1 MCTESTRE
9 ALGLPRDVSQSVSGY
24 AKLERSLMSGLPNE
38 VDFALNVFLLLSSEG
53 RYILR
58 GMKGMHVVDCMLAC
72 VGIGTYGELLLIH
85 FSLLCRV
92 WNLLSLILLVDNVQ
106 TAVGCRLQCMVINTS
121 MESLCLMYV
130 YYFAHWRLAKYCIK
144 CVCVWASSVSKTA
157 SRLHKIFCTY
167 YLWPWLPVFV

>member
-9 ALGLPRDVSQSVSGY
+9 ALGLPRDVSQSVRGY

-53 RYILR
+53 KYMLR
-58 GMKGMHVVDCMLAC
+58 GMKGMHVVNCMLAC

-92 WNLLSLILLVDNVQ
+92 WNLLLLILLVDNVQ
-106 TAVGCRLQCMVINTS
+106 TAVGCRLQ
-121 MESLCLMYV
+121 
-130 YYFAHWRLAKYCIK
+130 
-144 CVCVWASSVSKTA
+144 
-157 SRLHKIFCTY
+157 
-167 YLWPWLPVFV
+167 